1 MCVCACVCTLLPN
14 GLLVVLHPLKM
25 ENPVDHHA
33 RLFESEQTR
42 QDRLAADRRKKQE
55 QRRNETEEER
65 QHRLFKDRLRQRRC
79 RKNKA
84 FKQLVHNLSRDPEYR
99 GSVNLEDH
107 QVSQPAEGMW

>member
-25 ENPVDHHA
+25 ESLVDHQG

-42 QDRLAADRRKKQE
+42 QDRLAADRKKKQE

-84 FKQLVHNLSRDPEYR
+84 FKQLNLNRGPAYR

-107 QVSQPAEGMW
+107 RVSQPAEGMW

>member
-1 MCVCACVCTLLPN
+1 MCVCPCVCTLLPN

-25 ENPVDHHA
+25 ESPVDDQA

-42 QDRLAADRRKKQE
+42 QDRLAADRKKKQE

-84 FKQLVHNLSRDPEYR
+84 FKQLVHNLSRGSECR
-99 GSVNLEDH
+99 GLKNLEDH
-107 QVSQPAEGMW
+107 RVSQPAEGMW